1 MRKPTIKQ
9 YSKRVVSAMVLA
21 WFVGIAFG
29 MGVTVWQMIRAP
41 DRAPDAVSLD
51 SLLTYIGAPMGC
63 GIAGY
68 LTKAAFENREK
79 IRAQYIPEYD
89 EKITEEECHE
99 ENRLETEIDEP

>member
-21 WFVGIAFG
+21 WFAGIAFG
-29 MGVTVWQMIRAP
+29 MGVVVWQMI
-41 DRAPDAVSLD
+41 RAPDAVSLD

-68 LTKAAFENREK
+68 LAKSAFENREK
-79 IRAQYIPEYD
+79 IRARYIPEYD
-89 EKITEEECHE
+89 EKITEEMENE
-99 ENRLETEIDEP
+99 ENQLETETDEP

>member
-41 DRAPDAVSLD
+41 DAVSLD

-68 LTKAAFENREK
+68 LAKSAFENKEK
-79 IRAQYIPEYD
+79 IKAKYIPEYD
-89 EKITEEECHE
+89 NLMEEESNE
-99 ENRLETEIDEP
+99 ENRLGAETDEP

>member
-21 WFVGIAFG
+21 WFAGIAFG
-29 MGVTVWQMIRAP
+29 MGVIVWQMI
-41 DRAPDAVSLD
+41 RAPDAVSLD

-68 LTKAAFENREK
+68 LAKSAFENREK
-79 IRAQYIPEYD
+79 IKAKYIPEYD
-89 EKITEEECHE
+89 EMMEETHG
-99 ENRLETEIDEP
+99 ETENQLEAETDEP

>member
-29 MGVTVWQMIRAP
+29 MGVIVWQMI
-41 DRAPDAVSLD
+41 RAPDAVSLD

-68 LTKAAFENREK
+68 LAKSAFENREK
-79 IRAQYIPEYD
+79 IKAKYIPEYD
-89 EKITEEECHE
+89 EMMEETYG
-99 ENRLETEIDEP
+99 ETENQLEAETDEP

>member
-41 DRAPDAVSLD
+41 DAVSLD

-68 LTKAAFENREK
+68 LAKSAFENREK
-79 IRAQYIPEYD
+79 IKARYIPEYD
-89 EKITEEECHE
+89 NLTEETHGKA
-99 ENRLETEIDEP
+99 ENQLEAETDEP

>member
-29 MGVTVWQMIRAP
+29 MGVVVWQMIRAP
-41 DRAPDAVSLD
+41 DVVSLD

-68 LTKAAFENREK
+68 LAKSAFENREK

-89 EKITEEECHE
+89 EKITEETENE
-99 ENRLETEIDEP
+99 ENRLGAETDEP

>member
-21 WFVGIAFG
+21 WFAGIAFG
-29 MGVTVWQMIRAP
+29 MGVTVWQMI
-41 DRAPDAVSLD
+41 RAPDAVSLD

-68 LTKAAFENREK
+68 LAKSAFENREK
-79 IRAQYIPEYD
+79 IKAKYIPEYD
-89 EKITEEECHE
+89 NLTEEVSNE
-99 ENRLETEIDEP
+99 ENRLGAETDEP

>member
-9 YSKRVVSAMVLA
+9 YSKRVVTAMIIA

-29 MGVTVWQMIRAP
+29 MGVIVWQMI
-41 DRAPDAVSLD
+41 RAPDAVSLD

-68 LTKAAFENREK
+68 LAKSAFENREK
-79 IRAQYIPEYD
+79 IKAQYIPEYD
-89 EKITEEECHE
+89 EMMEESHGKTE
-99 ENRLETEIDEP
+99 NQLEAETDEP

>member
-21 WFVGIAFG
+21 WFAGIAFG
-29 MGVTVWQMIRAP
+29 MGVIIWQMI
-41 DRAPDAVSLD
+41 RAPDAVSLD

-68 LTKAAFENREK
+68 LAKSAFENREK
-79 IRAQYIPEYD
+79 IKAKYIPEYD
-89 EKITEEECHE
+89 EMMEETHGETE
-99 ENRLETEIDEP
+99 NQLEAEIDEP

>member
-21 WFVGIAFG
+21 WFAGIAFG
-29 MGVTVWQMIRAP
+29 MGVIVWQMI
-41 DRAPDAVSLD
+41 RAPDAVSLD

-68 LTKAAFENREK
+68 LAKSAFENREK
-79 IRAQYIPEYD
+79 IKAKYIPEYD
-89 EKITEEECHE
+89 QLTEEENHE
-99 ENRLETEIDEP
+99 ENRLGTEADEP